1 MRRYP
6 TLSQKTHELRQ
17 RTVRLRCPDCGVVQS
32 QWHHSLFDGTNEWV
46 SLLPSTKKGT
56 VVEDGANRWLLTCPN
71 RRCNYRRSINRMRI
85 AHGVA
90 LRVTVGVVR
99 EEDPPF
105 NLSID
110 RLPRVSTE

>member
-1 MRRYP
+1 
-6 TLSQKTHELRQ
+6 
-17 RTVRLRCPDCGVVQS
+17 
-32 QWHHSLFDGTNEWV
+32 
-46 SLLPSTKKGT
+46 
-56 VVEDGANRWLLTCPN
+56 
-71 RRCNYRRSINRMRI
+71 MRI